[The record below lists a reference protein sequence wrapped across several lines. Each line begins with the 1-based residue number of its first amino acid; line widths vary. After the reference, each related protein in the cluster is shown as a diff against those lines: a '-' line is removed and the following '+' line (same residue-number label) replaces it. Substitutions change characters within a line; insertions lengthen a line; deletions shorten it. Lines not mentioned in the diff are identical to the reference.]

1 MPANKKSFQ
10 IHALTCSLS
19 LPENH
24 QAFVVAPVGQ
34 PALASTTAL
43 DACRINAK
51 QEKRK
56 RNRENMRKFKKG
68 GRKGTSKKKLMR
80 KAASS
85 VQRQVS
91 DARFDLFR
99 YAELTFLNFI
109 FRLRTN
115 SLPSASSRSL
125 LPTPRRVLKQ
135 AMGG

>member
-1 MPANKKSFQ
+1 M
-10 IHALTCSLS
+10 
-19 LPENH
+19 
-24 QAFVVAPVGQ
+24 VAPVGQ
-34 PALASTTAL
+34 PALASPTAL